1 MTSNSKMYMNMRVG
15 ESIRIGSAVVTLE
28 DKAGRGARLMI
39 EADRSVPITKVET
52 KTDAEM
58 AGRFGITGKA
68 S

>member
-1 MTSNSKMYMNMRVG
+1 MSTASKMYMNVRVG

-28 DKAGRGARLMI
+28 DRPGRAARLMI
-39 EADRSVPITKVET
+39 EADRSVPITRVEV
-52 KTDAEM
+52 KSDAEL

>member
-1 MTSNSKMYMNMRVG
+1 MTTNSKLMMNIRVG

-28 DKAGRGARLMI
+28 DRAGRVARLMI
-39 EADRSVPITKVET
+39 EADRSVPISRVEV

-68 S
+68 G